1 MINRMKHRFK
11 IPCGTQHLED
21 VRRFLN
27 KVLSNYNLGDIDQNA
42 LVLAVDEVCA
52 NVIIHSCYLN
62 PDMVVELTVGLE
74 DRMLIFE
81 IIDQGGASG
90 FDISSYHGPD
100 IDKLIKTGKKGG
112 VGIMLVRKIMDK
124 IEMVSQNGKNIC
136 RLYKNL

>member
-1 MINRMKHRFK
+1 MKHRFK
-11 IPCGTQHLED
+11 IHCRTEHLKD
-21 VRRFLN
+21 VRHFLN
-27 KVLSNYNLGDIDQNA
+27 EVLSKYNLGNIDQNA

-52 NVIIHSCYLN
+52 NVIIHSCDLD
-62 PDMVVELTVGLE
+62 PDMVIELNVRIE
-74 DRMLIFE
+74 NRMLIFE

-90 FDISSYHGPD
+90 FDINSYHGPD
-100 IDKLIKTGKKGG
+100 IDKLIKAGKKGG